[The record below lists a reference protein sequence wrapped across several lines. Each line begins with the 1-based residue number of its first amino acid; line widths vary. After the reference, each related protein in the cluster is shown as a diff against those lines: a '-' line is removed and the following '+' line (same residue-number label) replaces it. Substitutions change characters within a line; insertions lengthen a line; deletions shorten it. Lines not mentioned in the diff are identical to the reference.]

1 MIIQL
6 MKIYPYLTF
15 LFSLIASVSFT
26 MVDAQKKI
34 SEGAVTYTVSYELS
48 ATQLLYADQYPK
60 EITCYFRGDSSAA
73 TTNQGAIIVKGV
85 SVFKANYHSLIID
98 IPSLS
103 KKILVVMT
111 PEEVEQ
117 EKAANPQFTSTK
129 GTEKEVIDGY
139 NCTKATVT
147 DAKNGGSYEIWV
159 TNDIDMPPNSVSKL
173 VSDFGGV
180 PIRFITFNRGIRI
193 NAEIKEIKEVTVPPG
208 FFSAAKDY
216 QPMSFTDLKAMAAGG
231 K

>member
-1 MIIQL
+1 
-6 MKIYPYLTF
+6 MKIYPHVTF
-15 LFSLIASVSFT
+15 LFLLIASLSSNRV
-26 MVDAQKKI
+26 VAQKKI
-34 SEGAVTYTVSYELS
+34 SEGAVTYTVSYELN

-117 EKAANPQFTSTK
+117 EKEANPQFTSTK

-139 NCTKATVT
+139 NCTKVTVT
-147 DAKNGGSYEIWV
+147 DTKSGGSYEVWI
-159 TNDIDMPPNSVSKL
+159 TGDIDVPPNSVSKL

-180 PIRFITFNRGIRI
+180 PVRFVTFNRGTKI
-193 NAEIKEIKEVTVPPG
+193 NAEIKEIKEVTVPAG

-216 QPMSFTDLKAMAAGG
+216 QLMSFTELKAMAAGG